1 MRISV
6 LFGEDKNILALVG
19 TEARSF
25 GRPRT
30 SQ

>member
-1 MRISV
+1 
-6 LFGEDKNILALVG
+6 LALVG